1 MQAYSIFS
9 ITTFFPKKTLLP
21 IDQYEIDLVKRCQN
35 RDLKA
40 MEEIVKKYETQVY
53 NIAYGILGSLEDAQ
67 DITQDVFVSVWE
79 KIGQFRFK
87 YRYSH
92 RLIFSFIAKPI
103 RCWGIYFFIMIFIPI
118 FNLTNDIYP

>member
-87 YRYSH
+87 S
-92 RLIFSFIAKPI
+92 
-103 RCWGIYFFIMIFIPI
+103 
-118 FNLTNDIYP
+118 NLAISNC